1 MMQPIQRV
9 PFPGGDSPIP
19 AATEVNGRFR
29 VVIPEIST
37 GQRHRYLWDYS
48 WTN

>member
-19 AATEVNGRFR
+19 AATEVNGLDLCARAAAD
-29 VVIPEIST
+29 PP
-37 GQRHRYLWDYS
+37 
-48 WTN
+48 